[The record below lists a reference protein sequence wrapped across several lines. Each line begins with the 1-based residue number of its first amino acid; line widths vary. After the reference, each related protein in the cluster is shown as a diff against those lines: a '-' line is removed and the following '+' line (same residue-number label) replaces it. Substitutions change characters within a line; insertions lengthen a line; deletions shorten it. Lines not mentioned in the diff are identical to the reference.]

1 MRNVEKYIRSIKN
14 RLINETIA
22 GKADEILEKITADE
36 FDYVAEGEMCECGGP
51 MEEGECKE
59 CGKVYENEICE
70 ACGGGDIFEGECME
84 CGKSSMYETELDEFE
99 DEEFMRDADRNW
111 KEREDYIGTMY
122 QGDNPEVI
130 KQMLIHNPEY
140 ANDYYDVHMK
150 RKMKGEM
157 EEGHIYE
164 LEIDEEDCME
174 CGEMEEEDMREGN
187 KFSGEREKAIKAGRN
202 KFKVDGKTY
211 PVTNESVL
219 YRLSD
224 DRGSELFTENEV
236 IDLIENI
243 VLEENKKS
251 NIKKGPSPVGLSTY
265 EKVHKGSGKESDD
278 YLKSV
283 VKKLKDYLKDGSK
296 GDFETEPKKFPK
308 GNGELEKMKAK
319 KYTMSDDGKE
329 FLDDFMHPGMED
341 LVPDEIQYDNEWVD
355 DLIGGASRT
364 GNNPEWANAEETEL
378 GDKLKKKRK
387 AGKYKKAKDMAY
399 RKSPQP
405 VTDGTGENGG
415 TGVKIKTESV
425 NEKEKQKINE
435 EFTRIHQLMNY
446 SKATQ

>member
-14 RLINETIA
+14 RLNNETIQ

-36 FDYVAEGEMCECGGP
+36 FDYVQAEGETCECGGP

-59 CGKVYENEICE
+59 CGKVYENETREGETCE

-84 CGKSSMYETELDEFE
+84 CGKMYE
-99 DEEFMRDADRNW
+99 NS
-111 KEREDYIGTMY
+111 
-122 QGDNPEVI
+122 EV
-130 KQMLIHNPEY
+130 LE
-140 ANDYYDVHMK
+140 ND
-150 RKMKGEM
+150 M

-187 KFSGEREKAIKAGRN
+187 KFAYKLKLAREEGDDE
-202 KFKVDGKTY
+202 FEVGGKTY

-243 VLEENKKS
+243 VLEEKKKS

-355 DLIGGASRT
+355 DLIGGSSRT

-378 GDKLKKKRK
+378 GDRLKKKRK

-415 TGVKIKTESV
+415 AGVKIKTESV
-425 NEKEKQKINE
+425 NEKEKQQINE

>member
-1 MRNVEKYIRSIKN
+1 
-14 RLINETIA
+14 
-22 GKADEILEKITADE
+22 
-36 FDYVAEGEMCECGGP
+36 
-51 MEEGECKE
+51 
-59 CGKVYENEICE
+59 
-70 ACGGGDIFEGECME
+70 
-84 CGKSSMYETELDEFE
+84 
-99 DEEFMRDADRNW
+99 
-111 KEREDYIGTMY
+111 
-122 QGDNPEVI
+122 
-130 KQMLIHNPEY
+130 
-140 ANDYYDVHMK
+140 
-150 RKMKGEM
+150 M

-174 CGEMEEEDMREGN
+174 CGEMEEEDMGEGN
-187 KFSGEREKAIKAGRN
+187 KFSGERKKAIEAG
-202 KFKVDGKTY
+202 KKEFKVGRKIY

-224 DRGSELFTENEV
+224 DRGSELFTESEV

-243 VLEENKKS
+243 VLEEKKKS

-283 VKKLKDYLKDGSK
+283 VKKLKDYLKDGSN

-308 GNGELEKMKAK
+308 GNGELAKMKAK

-355 DLIGGASRT
+355 DLIGGSSRT
-364 GNNPEWANAEETEL
+364 GNNSEWANAEETEL
-378 GDKLKKKRK
+378 GDRLKKKRK

-415 TGVKIKTESV
+415 AGVKIKTESV
-425 NEKEKQKINE
+425 NEKEKQQINE